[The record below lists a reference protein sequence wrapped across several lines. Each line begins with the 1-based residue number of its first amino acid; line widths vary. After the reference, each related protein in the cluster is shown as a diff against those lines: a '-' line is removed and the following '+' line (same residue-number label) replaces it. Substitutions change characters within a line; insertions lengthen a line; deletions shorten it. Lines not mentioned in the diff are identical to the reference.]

1 VQWRLMMMQRNRDSK
16 NAVKRKRPPPNA
28 QLPQHHQQ
36 NAIPSVPGIPIEILP
51 LHWQALK
58 TTSSHFRRHGRNVLV
73 APLEHESIDD
83 NFSVSTNVTV
93 SIRPSDAGTTR
104 RQGQS
109 LGDENSMLLQGL
121 FNRIDQTIVRAES
134 ESTEGRER
142 VESQQRMNRAIQA
155 WLQSIHQWLR
165 DQNWRKSSN
174 KTATGVSVPTP
185 PDLQAPVNILQHL
198 INAITDG
205 NSQIHV
211 QRASTCLMARLL
223 VKSADCRTWLLETS
237 RDTLVAWMDAVIGS
251 AHDRRVH
258 EEDGQSL
265 QARRLWQCE
274 AAHLLDNLN
283 ARFGHWYPT
292 LTVALQRFQHY
303 CPNAEAVPSS
313 FETGIINTDPTLATT
328 LPLSMIQYRTTRDMA
343 LRDGERV
350 ELRVRKLIEKGNA
363 CIDLLVPRLI
373 DPPITNAQRE
383 RTLAQ
388 LANNESDDEEDNIDW
403 VDALDDN
410 QEDGEQE
417 SHQNPHALAVERTMA
432 AMVHTSGLQSGQLE
446 IDFAKPDED
455 HYSGRNQSQP
465 EALSLVRDRLHK
477 VAHTLDQR
485 YMGHLATWIQAL
497 AQADSLVEVPT
508 ELQNAAAGSKAP
520 LSHAWALV
528 RMSRT
533 QIQRR
538 NAVYQSLQ
546 ILKRDV
552 ASVLSAAQRL
562 GVDYHG
568 EASVNATRH
577 RANRARVVSVPNRF
591 GGNKSLQTKVT
602 QQSRPVQRPANM
614 PHKRNRIQIK
624 YRKD

>member
-1 VQWRLMMMQRNRDSK
+1 MRRNRDSK
-16 NAVKRKRPPPNA
+16 NAAKRKKPPPNA
-28 QLPQHHQQ
+28 QLPQHQQ
-36 NAIPSVPGIPIEILP
+36 KSAIPSVPGVPIEILP

-58 TTSSHFRRHGRNVLV
+58 TCSSHFRRHGSNVLV

-83 NFSVSTNVTV
+83 NSSIPTNVAV
-93 SIRPSDAGTTR
+93 TR
-104 RQGQS
+104 RHGE
-109 LGDENSMLLQGL
+109 DDEENSTLLQGL
-121 FNRIDQTIVRAES
+121 FHRIDQTIVRAES

-165 DQNWRKSSN
+165 DQNWRHRASLQSN
-174 KTATGVSVPTP
+174 TTATGVSAQTP

-198 INAITDG
+198 INVITDG

-223 VKSADCRTWLLETS
+223 FKSADCRAWLLETS

-258 EEDGQSL
+258 EEDAQSL
-265 QARRLWQCE
+265 QARILWQCE
-274 AAHLLDNLN
+274 AAQLLDNLH

-292 LTVALQRFQHY
+292 LTVALQRLQHY
-303 CPNAEAVPSS
+303 CPNAEVVPS
-313 FETGIINTDPTLATT
+313 FESGIINPDPTTCITAT
-328 LPLSMIQYRTTRDMA
+328 LPLSMIQYRTTRDVA
-343 LRDGERV
+343 LRNAERV
-350 ELRVRKLIEKGNA
+350 EQRVRKLIDKGNA

-373 DPPITNAQRE
+373 DPPTTNAQRE

-388 LANNESDDEEDNIDW
+388 LADNESDDDEDNIDW
-403 VDALDDN
+403 VDALDN
-410 QEDGEQE
+410 QDDGEQE
-417 SHQNPHALAVERTMA
+417 SHQNPQNPQAHALAVERTMA
-432 AMVHTSGLQSGQLE
+432 AMAHTSGLQSGELE
-446 IDFAKPDED
+446 IDFAKPDEE

-465 EALSLVRDRLHK
+465 EALSVVRDRLHK
-477 VAHTLDQR
+477 VAHALDQR
-485 YMGHLATWIQAL
+485 YMGHLTTWIQAL
-497 AQADSLVEVPT
+497 TQADSLVEVPA
-508 ELQNAAAGSKAP
+508 ELQNASAGSKAP
-520 LSHAWALV
+520 LPHVLALV
-528 RMSRT
+528 SMSRP
-533 QIQRR
+533 QIHRR

-546 ILKRDV
+546 LLRRDV

-568 EASVNATRH
+568 EASVHTTRH
-577 RANRARVVSVPNRF
+577 RANHARVVSAPNRF
-591 GGNKSLQTKVT
+591 GGNKSLQTKIT
-602 QQSRPVQRPANM
+602 QRSRPVQRPANM